1 MAGNKMIFFFKDT
14 PHFKRYSF
22 IFCLYLYLVK
32 LEILEMT
39 GTRIDAQSVTVQ
51 VKDLH
56 FEYINHHYNLR

>member
-1 MAGNKMIFFFKDT
+1 
-14 PHFKRYSF
+14 
-22 IFCLYLYLVK
+22 
-32 LEILEMT
+32 MT